1 MLERKSMQTSADIC
15 ELIELSIDSLRRMQL
30 PTGLFCL
37 ERRRGDPQPHGLSH
51 RYSVMVALGLL
62 KARAA
67 GYEQP
72 FDLDAIRRALVERLD
87 APELKPGDVGL
98 QLWLDV
104 VAGGKD
110 APALV
115 DRLEKLAPFEECE
128 GMEVAWIVQ
137 GLALEH
143 ARGGSVE
150 AKRLLEQVLGLLL
163 GRNRASSGLFYH
175 HGSSGPRRLLPN
187 FATEIYSVL
196 ALSTVARLGLDG
208 RAEEAAR
215 AAADVLLARQLGDG
229 GWPWLYD
236 ARDGRVVEPYEV
248 HSVHQHAMAPM
259 GLLALTEAC
268 GDKRYAYAAVRGL
281 GWIQGWNELGIDMV
295 DEGDGMIYRSLR
307 RRGPWNRLALYANTA
322 GTLTLRRPLLGN
334 RWAELNAT
342 CRPYE
347 LGWLLEAWCGREQA
361 IGKHRPISG

>member
-1 MLERKSMQTSADIC
+1 MRQ
-15 ELIELSIDSLRRMQL
+15 LIELSIDGLRRMQL
-30 PTGLFCL
+30 PSGLFCL
-37 ERRRGDPQPHGLSH
+37 ERRRGDPQAHGLSH
-51 RYSVMVALGLL
+51 RYSVMVVLGLL
-62 KARAA
+62 KAREA

-72 FDLDAIRRALVERLD
+72 FDLDAIRRALVERVD
-87 APELKPGDVGL
+87 SPELKPGDVGL

-104 VAGGKD
+104 VAGGED
-110 APALV
+110 AASLV
-115 DRLEKLAPFEECE
+115 GRLERLAPFEEQE

-143 ARGGSVE
+143 ARSGSVE

-163 GRNRASSGLFYH
+163 GRNRGASGLFYH
-175 HGSSGPRRLLPN
+175 HGSSGLRRRLPN

-208 RAEEAAR
+208 RAEAAAR
-215 AAADVLLARQLGDG
+215 AAADILLQRQLPDG

-248 HSVHQHAMAPM
+248 YSVHQHAMAPM

-268 GDKRYAYAAVRGL
+268 GDERYADAAVRGL
-281 GWIQGWNELGIDMV
+281 GWIHGRNELGIDMV

-307 RRGPWNRLALYANTA
+307 RSGPWDRLALYANTA
-322 GTLTLRRPLLGN
+322 GALAVRRPLLGN

-347 LGWLLEAWCGREQA
+347 LGWLLEAWCGREA
-361 IGKHRPISG
+361 RVPSG